1 MAKVQLKKKAAS
13 LPLKKESMAGSLKK
27 YYPNISLKEILQ
39 ELQDERRKSD
49 RF

>member
-1 MAKVQLKKKAAS
+1 METEKIFKPEK
-13 LPLKKESMAGSLKK
+13 SMAGSLK
-27 YYPNISLKEILQ
+27 YYFKNQSLKEILK